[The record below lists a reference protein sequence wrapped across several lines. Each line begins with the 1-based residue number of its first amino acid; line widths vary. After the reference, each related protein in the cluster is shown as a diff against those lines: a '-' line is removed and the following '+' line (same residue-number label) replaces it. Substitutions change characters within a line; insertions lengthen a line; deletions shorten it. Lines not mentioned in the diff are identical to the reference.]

1 MFLLSNPIGKVL
13 SLYTTMED
21 KVFRKYKLT
30 LLNRKLY

>member
-1 MFLLSNPIGKVL
+1 MFLSNPMVKCYL
-13 SLYTTMED
+13 CKRLWED